1 MYLGIKEIAR
11 FPILAWLL
19 HTRRNLIS
27 LMIGSVSRK
36 WKIVRGKKKKR
47 DIVIHQRAIPF
58 ILKLALSYRPS
69 KSP

>member
-1 MYLGIKEIAR
+1 M
-11 FPILAWLL
+11 
-19 HTRRNLIS
+19 IS
-27 LMIGSVSRK
+27 MIIGSVSRK
-36 WKIVRGKKKKR
+36 WKIVRSKRGKKKKKR